1 MNFLVIAG
9 NVNVFPAFTD
19 SFWCYLRTGTAQRNC
34 AYHIKINLMKE
45 KHHWLRVKFSYDDFL
60 TLKTR
65 AKSDRTNYSEYIR
78 TLVRETR
85 LKENFSTQE
94 LQLLR
99 DLSNLGNLL
108 SSMEYSMDEEE
119 ESRIQSLIL
128 KIDQY
133 LEKLVN
139 NDC

>member
-1 MNFLVIAG
+1 
-9 NVNVFPAFTD
+9 
-19 SFWCYLRTGTAQRNC
+19 
-34 AYHIKINLMKE
+34 
-45 KHHWLRVKFSYDDFL
+45 
-60 TLKTR
+60 
-65 AKSDRTNYSEYIR
+65 RTNYSEYIR